1 MDNSFCLNSDL
12 NSGIVVDCIVE
23 DNRWTALLTL
33 ELKAQ
38 MLSIITAALTHH
50 DYENAE
56 IAVLFSDDE
65 KLRNLNKTHRGKD
78 SATDILSFPSDD
90 DDFLGDL
97 ALSYDILLAQ
107 AAQMAI
113 TDAQHLLHLL
123 VHGVLH
129 LLGHD
134 HESDTDAAAM
144 EGLEIKFL
152 NAHGIANP
160 YEDTRI

>member
-1 MDNSFCLNSDL
+1 MDNSFCLNSND
-12 NSGIVVDCIVE
+12 SGIVVDCIVE
-23 DNRWTALLTL
+23 DDRWTALLTL
-33 ELKAQ
+33 ELKSQ
-38 MLSIITAALTHH
+38 MLSIITAALTHY
-50 DYENAE
+50 DYADAE
-56 IAVLFSDDE
+56 IAILFSDDA
-65 KLRNLNKTHRGKD
+65 KLQSLNKTHRNKD

-97 ALSYDILLAQ
+97 ALSYDALSAQ

-134 HESDTDAAAM
+134 HENDTDAAVM
-144 EGLEIKFL
+144 EGLEIDFL
-152 NAHGIANP
+152 NALGIANP
-160 YEDTRI
+160 YEDTRV